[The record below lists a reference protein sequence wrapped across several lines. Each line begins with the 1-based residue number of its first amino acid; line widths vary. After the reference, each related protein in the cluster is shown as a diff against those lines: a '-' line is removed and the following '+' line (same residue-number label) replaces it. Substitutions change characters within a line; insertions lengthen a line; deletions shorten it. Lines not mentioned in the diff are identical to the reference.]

1 MASDNN
7 QNNEVGIAKGG
18 AIIAVAGIFDAIQ
31 AFLAFTIV
39 GYLIIWVVSLQ
50 AYLLFSIWLALMGAY
65 SLERGM
71 ALCIPFA
78 GGCVGAPMWTGA
90 IWTIVAR
97 TVAAEKL
104 NKLAPGAGAVASKVL
119 K

>member
-1 MASDNN
+1 MASDNK
-7 QNNEVGIAKGG
+7 QNEVGVTKGG
-18 AIIAVAGIFDAIQ
+18 AIIVVAGIFDAIQ

-39 GYLIIWVVSLQ
+39 GYLIVWVVSLQ
-50 AYLLFSIWLALMGAY
+50 AYVLFSIWLALMGAY
-65 SLERGM
+65 NLERGVAM
-71 ALCIPFA
+71 CVPFA

-90 IWTIVAR
+90 MLTIIAK

-104 NKLAPGAGAVASKVL
+104 NKLAPGAGDMVNKVL